1 MRMDEAT
8 IGRIRAALAGACG
21 ELPVRLVVL
30 FGSQADGRARPD
42 SDVDVAVQLMPGG
55 KWDHAF
61 RAAGL
66 VEDVARAE
74 VDVVVLNE
82 AGATLLLNVAAD
94 GIPLFEARVG
104 DWRRFWHAAY
114 RMYEEAAPVRAMQ
127 NAILQ
132 RRWGVTV

>member
-1 MRMDEAT
+1 MRMDDGT
-8 IGRIRAALAGACG
+8 IERIRAELASACG

-42 SDVDVAVQLMPGG
+42 SDVDVAVQLTPNGR
-55 KWDHAF
+55 WDHAF
-61 RAAGL
+61 RVAGL
-66 VEDVARAE
+66 VEELVRRE

-114 RMYEEAAPVRAMQ
+114 RMYEEAEPVRAMQ

-132 RRWGVTV
+132 RRWGVTL